1 MGGTKEKTYLDL
13 QVEKLMDAPEK
24 AYEAAM
30 REAYKNVGSGMRAVI
45 STYQRGIVDTRSLF
59 NDQYLTNL
67 GYNPRETIRY
77 RAVDPV
83 LVLDWLKTN
92 ISTNVTGVTSYRW
105 GIPTLEEIALEYL
118 QDTYVGMNLAEKS
131 FEISGVRWYVSGVT
145 STSSSTTDATCYKD
159 RNVTVAEY
167 VSRNGLT
174 VASIADGILTVA
186 GVNYWQVTMTNGS
199 IVNVKVEY
207 MTIPCPGVTSAVVEG
222 VVSLYNGRVYNIN
235 GSVDSDGNYTWTNTV
250 TITAVVGYSG
260 QVEVSGKAGRPTIN
274 GWNSSAYLAATKEA
288 VANVVD
294 TVRKDIDVALVD
306 SLDRLVAVYT
316 LDGVQKLKLAEIDK
330 NLISSEA
337 NASAFPIIPLKEN
350 YAFVKE
356 NRQMK
361 AVLNKLGMAT
371 ADFEKSLNN
380 EKLKNAAVMFLL
392 DLRDETNVGTKVVY
406 ETLVNMVRTTIP
418 GSGKLP
424 AESVYQLNLGFSDV
438 NMTSKVD
445 FSLKTVAGS
454 IGAVGAY
461 VRFSYSETY
470 TVTEEG
476 GGADQSWTTTVT
488 KTGTKYG
495 IRKQVTEEYYE
506 ELVFGNCKTAWS
518 VGGYQLNGKLRLGDT
533 SGEVYIPITDLG
545 MQMLTYEELHY
556 AIARGLSLMVLSV
569 TKVKTKWYQSGFF
582 KFVLVVALVAI
593 TIATAGTA
601 AGATAPA
608 LAAVLGVSVATAT
621 TIALTITVIAT
632 AVSVLGIMGV
642 DTGVFGDVATVLSL
656 GTAAVGAYSQ
666 VAAGTLQQTILT
678 SAETLVSMASMAVEL
693 NAKGTIQAMQD
704 KLAAVNKLLEESGEE
719 LKKLE
724 ESMQQGL
731 WMGVSDR
738 DPELLYAMSSTD
750 TMCNYDVLYDYDG
763 MYDRKIRSVGI

>member
-1 MGGTKEKTYLDL
+1 MGGTKERTYLDL

-77 RAVDPV
+77 KTVDPV
-83 LVLDWLKTN
+83 LVLGWLKTN
-92 ISTNVTGVTSYRW
+92 VSANVTGVTSYRW
-105 GIPTLEEIALEYL
+105 GVPTLEEIALEYL
-118 QDTYVGMNLAEKS
+118 QDTYVGMNLDEKS
-131 FEISGVRWYVSGVT
+131 FEIGGVRWYVSGVT

-159 RNVTVAEY
+159 RNVTAAEY
-167 VSRNGLT
+167 ASRNGLT
-174 VASIADGILTVA
+174 VASIADGIPTVA

-222 VVSLYNGRVYNIN
+222 IVSSYNGRVYSIN
-235 GSVDSDGNYTWTNTV
+235 GPVDSEGENVWTNTV

-260 QVEVSGKAGRPTIN
+260 QVEVSGKAGRPTVSA
-274 GWNSSAYLAATKEA
+274 WNSSAYLAATKEA

-294 TVRKDIDVALVD
+294 TVRKDIETTLAD

-316 LDGVQKLKLAEIDK
+316 LDGIQKLKLAEID
-330 NLISSEA
+330 NSLVSSEA

-361 AVLNKLGMAT
+361 AMLNKLGMAT

-418 GSGKLP
+418 ASGKV
-424 AESVYQLNLGFSDV
+424 AQREEYQLDLGFSDV
-438 NMTSKVD
+438 GM
-445 FSLKTVAGS
+445 KTNINFGLSTKAGVVAE
-454 IGAVGAY
+454 VGKH
-461 VRFSYSETY
+461 VRYSRQVVY
-470 TVTEEG
+470 TVTEESG
-476 GGADQSWTTTVT
+476 GGDQSWTTTVT
-488 KTGTKYG
+488 RTGTIYG
-495 IRKQVTEEYYE
+495 IRKQVSESYYE
-506 ELVFGNCKTAWS
+506 EMEFGNCKTAWE
-518 VGGYQLNGKLRLGDT
+518 VGGYQLKGELSLDDT

-569 TKVKTKWYQSGFF
+569 TKVKTKWYQSGFI
-582 KFVLVVALVAI
+582 KFVLIVALVAI
-593 TIATAGTA
+593 TILTAGA
-601 AGATAPA
+601 AAEATAPA
-608 LAAVLGVSVATAT
+608 LAAVLGTSVATAT
-621 TIALTITVIAT
+621 TIALAVTVIAT
-632 AVSVLGIMGV
+632 TVSVLGIMGI

-656 GTAAVGAYSQ
+656 GTAAIGAYAQ
-666 VAAGTLQQTILT
+666 VASGTLQQTVLT
-678 SAETLVSMASMAVEL
+678 SAKTLVSMASMAVEI

-704 KLAAVNKLLEESGEE
+704 RLAAVNKLLEESGEE

-724 ESMQQGL
+724 DSMQQGL

-750 TMCNYDVLYDYDG
+750 VMCNYDILYDYDG